1 MSIAANAIP
10 KHEPFRVNLNVTMM
24 CPECRIDPP
33 IIEERFSE
41 GDMVCGNCGLV
52 LSDRI
57 VDTRSEWRTFSNDD
71 QGNDDPSRVG
81 DAGNPLLDENQLD
94 TLIAQGAPG
103 SNLGRD
109 LSRAQ
114 NKSAHDKRDNTLQ
127 QAFSRISQMCEAY
140 SLPKMV
146 QDSAKQAFK
155 LSYEDKKLKGKSMES
170 LMAAAIFF
178 ACRHSGV
185 ARTFKEMWVLTK
197 VPKKEIGR
205 TFKIMEKLLLD
216 LGIKPAPATSDEG
229 QISQTTAADLMR
241 RFCSHL
247 GLSSQ
252 ITRAA
257 EVIAKNAKDEGTLA
271 GRSPTSVA
279 AAAIY
284 FAAGLFGE
292 GLQASKIADRA
303 GVSEGTIKT
312 SYKFLW
318 EAREKLVDPEWFKT
332 GKADWKNA
340 PSV

>member
-1 MSIAANAIP
+1 M
-10 KHEPFRVNLNVTMM
+10 
-24 CPECRIDPP
+24 
-33 IIEERFSE
+33 IEERFSE
-41 GDMVCGNCGLV
+41 GDLVCGNCGMV
-52 LSDRI
+52 LGDRI

-81 DAGNPLLDENQLD
+81 DAGNPLMDDNQLD
-94 TLIAQGAPG
+94 TIIASGAPG

-109 LSRAQ
+109 LGRIQ
-114 NKSAHDKRDNTLQ
+114 NRSAHDKKDNTLQ
-127 QAFSRISQMCEAY
+127 SAFSRISQMCEAY

-155 LSYEDKKLKGKSMES
+155 LSYEDKKLKGKSMDS

-185 ARTFKEMWVLTK
+185 PRTFKEMWVLTK

-205 TFKIMEKLLLD
+205 TFKIMEKLILD
-216 LGIKPAPATSDEG
+216 LGVKPG
-229 QISQTTAADLMR
+229 QVSEVGQLSQTSAADLMR

-247 GLSSQ
+247 GLSPQ

-257 EVIAKNAKDEGTLA
+257 EHIAHCAKDEGTLA
-271 GRSPTSVA
+271 GRSPTSIA

-292 GLQASKIADRA
+292 SLSASKISATA
-303 GVSEGTIKT
+303 GVSVGTIKT
-312 SYKFLW
+312 SYKLLW
-318 EAREKLVDPEWFKT
+318 DAREKLVNPEWIKS
-332 GKADWKNA
+332 GKAKWEDA
-340 PSV
+340 PGV

>member
-1 MSIAANAIP
+1 MSVAAKSLPAQ
-10 KHEPFRVNLNVTMM
+10 EPFHLNLNVKLI
-24 CPECRIDPP
+24 CPECRIFPP
-33 IIEERFSE
+33 DIQERFSE

-52 LSDRI
+52 LGDRI

-81 DAGNPLLDENQLD
+81 DAGNPLLDDHQLD
-94 TLIAQGAPG
+94 TIIAQGMPG

-109 LSRAQ
+109 LSRVQ

-127 QAFSRISQMCEAY
+127 SAFSRISQMCEAY

-155 LSYEDKKLKGKSMES
+155 LSHDDPKLKGKSIES

-185 ARTFKEMWVLTK
+185 PRSFKEMWILTK

-205 TFKIMEKLLLD
+205 TFKIMEKLLLE
-216 LGIKPAPATSDEG
+216 LGIKTSNQVSDEG
-229 QISQTTAADLMR
+229 KLSQTTAEDLMR

-247 GLSSQ
+247 GLSLQ
-252 ITRAA
+252 VTRAA
-257 EVIAKNAKDEGTLA
+257 ECIAKRAKDEGTLA
-271 GRSPTSVA
+271 GRSPTSIA

-292 GLQASKIADRA
+292 GLTAAQISDKA
-303 GVSEGTIKT
+303 GVSDGTIKT

-318 EAREKLVDPEWFKT
+318 EAREKLVDPEWIKS
-332 GKADWKNA
+332 GKASWAKA